1 MCLLRAECKAGG
13 ELCAQLF
20 DSDDLATSVLTGIRT
35 QLSRFH
41 CSTMVTGKRLGQ
53 GYCSFMLLF
62 VVVVVVVVVV
72 IVSNNGHDSDWCRY
86 RK

>member
-1 MCLLRAECKAGG
+1 MCLLRAEGKTGG
-13 ELCAQLF
+13 EVCAQLF

-53 GYCSFMLLF
+53 GYRSFMLLF
-62 VVVVVVVVVV
+62 VVAVVVVV
-72 IVSNNGHDSDWCRY
+72 IVSNSGHDSDWCSY